1 MQNLEQ
7 VRAITWDGR
16 ESFAMVGVYVV
27 DHHGRAVIGMDRRWQ
42 IPDDAIVERRP
53 HVVAAPPPPEPPPP
67 PPPIPVE
74 AALHESTVIPPGGKK
89 SNSRPASSRR

>member
-53 HVVAAPPPPEPPPP
+53 HVVATPPPPEPPPP
-67 PPPIPVE
+67 SPIPVE
-74 AALHESTVIPPGGKK
+74 ASLHESTVIPPGGKK
-89 SNSRPASSRR
+89 SSGRHASSRR